1 MSDINNFLSI
11 NGNYFFFNDD
21 SVNSLSFL
29 SYCPTKLTSSYKCGK
44 SCEMLVFPT
53 VPTNLSLSLSLSPPH
68 THTLMFWIWLK
79 WLCSVSSIAQIVGLL
94 NSITLKNSVI
104 SIRNKKL
111 PLMTKQKIRNAL
123 LVHLVILFFFSTSV
137 VSARVVSLLQ
147 NYGNPIF
154 RSNFHSIYDTSKY
167 GVFQL
172 SNGLGKTPQ
181 MGFDS
186 RFLSLSLTLLLLVE

>member
-53 VPTNLSLSLSLSPPH
+53 VPTNLSLSLSLPH
-68 THTLMFWIWLK
+68 THTLWCFGF
-79 WLCSVSSIAQIVGLL
+79 GLSDCVLFLQLHKLLDFL

>member
-53 VPTNLSLSLSLSPPH
+53 VPTNLSLSLSLSPTH